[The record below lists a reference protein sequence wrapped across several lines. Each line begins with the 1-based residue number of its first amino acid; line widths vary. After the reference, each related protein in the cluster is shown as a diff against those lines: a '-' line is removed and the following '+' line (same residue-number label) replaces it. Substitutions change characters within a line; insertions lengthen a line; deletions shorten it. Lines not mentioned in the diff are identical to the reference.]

1 MKYKHIKI
9 YGGFIL
15 FACSQKLPAEN
26 VIKFEIF
33 FYNIWCYFV
42 ARFFNLNVDRV
53 HLKCN

>member
-26 VIKFEIF
+26 VIKFETF
-33 FYNIWCYFV
+33 FYNIWCFFV
-42 ARFFNLNVDRV
+42 GWFFI
-53 HLKCN
+53 